1 MFYIK
6 QDEENRK
13 ALQYI
18 KDVLNA
24 HVKMLQDKEEEL
36 LSLATDTMK
45 NNINNMLSSKEP
57 NKDNEQELELF
68 SSEIEFLDIKIAAIR
83 YTYDYVKLMMQQC
96 KTLDKDI

>member
-45 NNINNMLSSKEP
+45 DNINNMLSSKEP
-57 NKDNEQELELF
+57 NKDNEQELDLL
-68 SSEIEFLDIKIAAIR
+68 SSEIEVLDIKIAAIQ